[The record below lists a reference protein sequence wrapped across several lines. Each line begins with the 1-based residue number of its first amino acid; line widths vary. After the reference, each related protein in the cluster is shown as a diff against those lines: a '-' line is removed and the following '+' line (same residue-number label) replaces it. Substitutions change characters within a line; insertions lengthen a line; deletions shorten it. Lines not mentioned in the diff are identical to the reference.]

1 MLKEYEEYWTGF
13 RKGQHNYQQ
22 QEILSNDDINQ
33 MNKEAC
39 AQFGEAFQEY
49 LLNST
54 FESYLSH
61 ELNSEFL
68 INDLFTN
75 KEILILRS

>member
-39 AQFGEAFQEY
+39 AQFGEAFQECSKKMET
-49 LLNST
+49 LT
-54 FESYLSH
+54 PKVFR
-61 ELNSEFL
+61 FA
-68 INDLFTN
+68 FP
-75 KEILILRS
+75 